1 MKILTL
7 LLLLFP
13 LLPPAWAGEYNP
25 ILDIKD
31 PAPKWEALPATN
43 GKRIAFDDFKTKQVL
58 VVVFTCNS
66 CPYAVDYEDRLN
78 AFAKKYTGEGMSVAL
93 VAINV
98 NKIEE
103 DLLPA
108 MKVRVA
114 EKKFTFPYLFDE
126 TQMIAKKFGAGY
138 TPECF
143 VLNQK
148 REVIYM
154 GAIDDSPDKTKVKV
168 KYLENAVAA
177 AFTGELPKVTETV
190 PIGCRIR
197 IVRTR
202 KK

>member
-1 MKILTL
+1 MKTTTL
-7 LLLLFP
+7 LLVLFSFFSVS
-13 LLPPAWAGEYNP
+13 AGEYNP
-25 ILDIKD
+25 VLDIKD

-43 GKRIAFDDFKTKQVL
+43 GKRIAFDDFKSKQVM
-58 VVVFTCNS
+58 VVIFTCNS

-78 AFAKKYTGEGMSVAL
+78 AFVKKYTGDGMSVAL

-98 NKIEE
+98 NKVEE

-108 MKVRVA
+108 MKVRAA
-114 EKKFTFPYLFDE
+114 EKKFAFPYLFDE

-148 REVIYM
+148 REVVYM

-168 KYLENAVAA
+168 KYLEDAVAA
-177 AFTGELPKVTETV
+177 ALVGGLPKITETV

-202 KK
+202 RK

>member
-98 NKIEE
+98 NKVEE

-108 MKVRVA
+108 MKVRA
-114 EKKFTFPYLFDE
+114 TEKRFAFPYLFDE

>member
-1 MKILTL
+1 MKTLIL
-7 LLLLFP
+7 LLLMFP
-13 LLPPAWAGEYNP
+13 LLPVGAGEYNP
-25 ILDIKD
+25 VLEIKD

-43 GKRIAFDDFKTKQVL
+43 GKRIAFDDFKAKQVL

-98 NKIEE
+98 NKVEE

-108 MKVRVA
+108 MKVRA
-114 EKKFTFPYLFDE
+114 TEKNFTFPYLFDE
-126 TQMIAKKFGAGY
+126 TQMIAKQFGAGY

-148 REVIYM
+148 REVVYM
-154 GAIDDSPDKTKVKV
+154 GALDDSPDKTKVKI
-168 KYLENAVAA
+168 KYLEDAVAA
-177 AFTGELPKVTETV
+177 ALAGGLPKITETV

-202 KK
+202 RK

>member
-1 MKILTL
+1 MKTLRL
-7 LLLLFP
+7 LLLMFP
-13 LLPPAWAGEYNP
+13 LLPVGAGEYNP
-25 ILDIKD
+25 VLEIKD

-43 GKRIAFDDFKTKQVL
+43 GKRMAFDDFKAKQVL

-98 NKIEE
+98 NKVEE

-108 MKVRVA
+108 MKVRA
-114 EKKFTFPYLFDE
+114 TEKNFTFPYLFDE
-126 TQMIAKKFGAGY
+126 TQMIAKQFGAGY

-148 REVIYM
+148 REVVYM
-154 GAIDDSPDKTKVKV
+154 GALDDSPDKTKVKI
-168 KYLENAVAA
+168 KYLEDAVAA
-177 AFTGELPKVTETV
+177 ALAGELPKITETV

-202 KK
+202 RK